1 MKSLKSAQNF
11 WQEIF
16 FMIPIGV
23 SIIVML
29 IDISNG
35 RLINDGLGIVTFCF
49 HAILFFCLVGQFF
62 WKNGTLSICLAPIL
76 VLYSLFWVFAFF
88 AMPMSNPKE
97 HAYLRPVLMVC
108 ALLFVIVAITMH
120 NKFSSIDNSQNALN
134 TES

>member
-35 RLINDGLGIVTFCF
+35 RLINDWLGIAIFCF
-49 HAILFFCLVGQFF
+49 HITLFFCLVGQFF
-62 WKNGTLSICLAPIL
+62 WKNGTLSMCLAPLL
-76 VLYSLFWVFAFF
+76 VLYSLFWFFAFF

-108 ALLFVIVAITMH
+108 ALFFVIVAITMP
-120 NKFSSIDNSQNALN
+120 KKYFKEN
-134 TES
+134 TIYTSEIVII